1 MKYVFVIIALI
12 ALGAQ
17 ALKADQRASQTLQDM
32 VEAQAL
38 IRMPNVSVDDTKGA
52 GAAAAASKVD
62 ETTDTGAA
70 TAASKVDETTDTGA
84 SKDTGSTDAGASK
97 EDDVQGAEI
106 PCKGFL
112 GTDNRCFNNNGDGIP
127 YQGEDR
133 DSETDTQ
140 MMERVCTRGEDQYQK
155 IPRTNV
161 YMQCGHNS
169 GYSTDGG
176 HDHCYKYRCIP
187 PKVSVDETTGAGA
200 AAAASKKGWVLD
212 ILTDFGEETDDEVAV
227 TAACLIAL
235 TDNTMQLNI
244 MFLDEDPKAQKENLQ
259 AFLGLDDWPRVEKAA
274 NIAFYSSYKGLLK
287 LKQLAVSAKE
297 MNSAGKKH
305 YVLQVGPIH
314 GKPAGFDAYTSALM
328 GVSYS
333 YALVGTMGNTLNSKG
348 TAEKAAAMKLWQ
360 HATSKAI
367 VDTARG
373 AGAFK
378 FSYSVMKKF
387 FEGKHALLDHVVK
400 IGFRNTV
407 GRADSKSG
415 KFVANLVATQKSSA
429 NYQTVKSVE
438 KSVGACTSATTF
450 GITDGEEEGIAK
462 VVNQYYKALTEAGA
476 PLEEC
481 DTLLAESKA
490 LGGDWK
496 AVHES
501 CEACKQKT
509 CASTTEQA
517 CLRGMFCNSS
527 GKLNAP
533 GNPTADQVKEGYAF
547 ILKTLKEQFNVP
559 IDLIVSGKA
568 GAWEKTWDGID
579 KKSSAVVPFKP
590 QYSGI
595 ADDTFNE
602 MVRKSFKTWKKKVE
616 TCDIPMTP
624 NYDSVGLIY
633 AMLEMH
639 GGIGKEF
646 ACDKKNMNTCQLQS
660 ARVKSPASFGY
671 FLSRYVDTEIKKSAT
686 WQ

>member
-1 MKYVFVIIALI
+1 MKIAFVSVALI

-17 ALKADQRASQTLQDM
+17 AFKADQRTLSVALQKEDSSIDSLLDD
-32 VEAQAL
+32 VEGA
-38 IRMPNVSVDDTKGA
+38 VDDTTGA
-52 GAAAAASKVD
+52 GAAAAD
-62 ETTDTGAA
+62 
-70 TAASKVDETTDTGA
+70 
-84 SKDTGSTDAGASK
+84 
-97 EDDVQGAEI
+97 
-106 PCKGFL
+106 
-112 GTDNRCFNNNGDGIP
+112 
-127 YQGEDR
+127 
-133 DSETDTQ
+133 
-140 MMERVCTRGEDQYQK
+140 
-155 IPRTNV
+155 
-161 YMQCGHNS
+161 
-169 GYSTDGG
+169 
-176 HDHCYKYRCIP
+176 
-187 PKVSVDETTGAGA
+187 TTGAGA
-200 AAAASKKGWVLD
+200 AAAASKKSWVLD
-212 ILTDFGEETDDEVAV
+212 ILTDFGEETDDEVMV

-235 TDNTMQLNI
+235 KDNTMQLNI
-244 MFLDEDPKAQKENLQ
+244 MFLDEDPTAQKKNLE
-259 AFLGLDDWPRVEKAA
+259 AFLDLDDWSRVEKAA
-274 NIAFYSSYKGLLK
+274 NIAFYSRYEGLLK
-287 LKQLAVSAKE
+287 LEQLAVSAKE

-328 GVSYS
+328 DVSYS

-387 FEGKHALLDHVVK
+387 FEGKDALLDHVVK

-490 LGGDWK
+490 LGDDWK

-501 CEACKQKT
+501 CEVYRI
-509 CASTTEQA
+509 
-517 CLRGMFCNSS
+517 RGMFCNSS

-602 MVRKSFKTWKKKVE
+602 MVRKSFKTWKMKVE

-646 ACDKKNMNTCQLQS
+646 ACGDKKNMNTCQLQS

>member
-1 MKYVFVIIALI
+1 
-12 ALGAQ
+12 
-17 ALKADQRASQTLQDM
+17 
-32 VEAQAL
+32 
-38 IRMPNVSVDDTKGA
+38 
-52 GAAAAASKVD
+52 
-62 ETTDTGAA
+62 
-70 TAASKVDETTDTGA
+70 
-84 SKDTGSTDAGASK
+84 
-97 EDDVQGAEI
+97 
-106 PCKGFL
+106 
-112 GTDNRCFNNNGDGIP
+112 
-127 YQGEDR
+127 
-133 DSETDTQ
+133 
-140 MMERVCTRGEDQYQK
+140 
-155 IPRTNV
+155 V

-244 MFLDEDPKAQKENLQ
+244 MFLDEDPTAQKKNLE
-259 AFLGLDDWPRVEKAA
+259 AFLDLDDWSRVEKAA
-274 NIAFYSSYKGLLK
+274 NIAFYSRYEGLLK
-287 LKQLAVSAKE
+287 LEQLAVSAKE

-328 GVSYS
+328 DVSYS

-490 LGGDWK
+490 LGDDWK

-501 CEACKQKT
+501 CEVYRI
-509 CASTTEQA
+509 
-517 CLRGMFCNSS
+517 RGMFCNSS

-646 ACDKKNMNTCQLQS
+646 ACGDKKNMNTCQLQS
-660 ARVKSPASFGY
+660 DRVKSPASFKY

>member
-1 MKYVFVIIALI
+1 
-12 ALGAQ
+12 
-17 ALKADQRASQTLQDM
+17 
-32 VEAQAL
+32 
-38 IRMPNVSVDDTKGA
+38 
-52 GAAAAASKVD
+52 
-62 ETTDTGAA
+62 
-70 TAASKVDETTDTGA
+70 
-84 SKDTGSTDAGASK
+84 
-97 EDDVQGAEI
+97 
-106 PCKGFL
+106 
-112 GTDNRCFNNNGDGIP
+112 
-127 YQGEDR
+127 
-133 DSETDTQ
+133 
-140 MMERVCTRGEDQYQK
+140 
-155 IPRTNV
+155 V

-274 NIAFYSSYKGLLK
+274 NIAFYSRYEGLLK
-287 LKQLAVSAKE
+287 LEQLAVSAKE

-328 GVSYS
+328 DVSYS

-387 FEGKHALLDHVVK
+387 FEGKDALLDHVVK

-501 CEACKQKT
+501 CEVYRI
-509 CASTTEQA
+509 
-517 CLRGMFCNSS
+517 RGMFCNSS

-602 MVRKSFKTWKKKVE
+602 MVRKSFKTWKMKVE

-646 ACDKKNMNTCQLQS
+646 ACGDKKKMNTCQLQS
-660 ARVKSPASFGY
+660 VRVKSPASFGY

>member
-1 MKYVFVIIALI
+1 MHPAK
-12 ALGAQ
+12 
-17 ALKADQRASQTLQDM
+17 S
-32 VEAQAL
+32 
-38 IRMPNVSVDDTKGA
+38 IRGRK
-52 GAAAAASKVD
+52 
-62 ETTDTGAA
+62 
-70 TAASKVDETTDTGA
+70 
-84 SKDTGSTDAGASK
+84 
-97 EDDVQGAEI
+97 
-106 PCKGFL
+106 
-112 GTDNRCFNNNGDGIP
+112 
-127 YQGEDR
+127 
-133 DSETDTQ
+133 
-140 MMERVCTRGEDQYQK
+140 
-155 IPRTNV
+155 
-161 YMQCGHNS
+161 
-169 GYSTDGG
+169 
-176 HDHCYKYRCIP
+176 
-187 PKVSVDETTGAGA
+187 TGAGA

-244 MFLDEDPKAQKENLQ
+244 MFLDEDPTAQKKNLQ
-259 AFLGLDDWPRVEKAA
+259 AFLDLDDWSRVEKAA
-274 NIAFYSSYKGLLK
+274 NIAFYSRYEGLLK
-287 LKQLAVSAKE
+287 LEQLAVSAKE

-348 TAEKAAAMKLWQ
+348 TAKNAAMKLWQ

-387 FEGKHALLDHVVK
+387 FEGKDALLDHVVK

-501 CEACKQKT
+501 CEVYRI
-509 CASTTEQA
+509 
-517 CLRGMFCNSS
+517 RGMFCNSS

-579 KKSSAVVPFKP
+579 KKSIAVVPFKP

-602 MVRKSFKTWKKKVE
+602 MVRKSFKTWKMKVE

-646 ACDKKNMNTCQLQS
+646 ACGDKKNMNTCQLQS

>member
-32 VEAQAL
+32 VEAQPL
-38 IRMPNVSVDDTKGA
+38 INKDGCVGNQVCCSIDVDGSDRCTNKWTCQKKGVPCRYGECCTA
-52 GAAAAASKVD
+52 
-62 ETTDTGAA
+62 DTG
-70 TAASKVDETTDTGA
+70 STDAGA

-97 EDDVQGAEI
+97 
-106 PCKGFL
+106 
-112 GTDNRCFNNNGDGIP
+112 
-127 YQGEDR
+127 
-133 DSETDTQ
+133 DT
-140 MMERVCTRGEDQYQK
+140 G
-155 IPRTNV
+155 
-161 YMQCGHNS
+161 
-169 GYSTDGG
+169 STD
-176 HDHCYKYRCIP
+176 
-187 PKVSVDETTGAGA
+187 AGA
-200 AAAASKKGWVLD
+200 SNDTGSTDAAASKKGWVLD

-244 MFLDEDPKAQKENLQ
+244 MFLDEDPTAQIENLE
-259 AFLGLDDWPRVEKAA
+259 AFLGPDDWSKVEKAA

-287 LKQLAVSAKE
+287 LEQLAVSAKE
-297 MNSAGKKH
+297 MKSAGKKH

-314 GKPAGFDAYTSALM
+314 GKPDGFDAYTSALM
-328 GVSYS
+328 DVSYS

-348 TAEKAAAMKLWQ
+348 TAEKDAAMKLWNG
-360 HATSKAI
+360 ATSKAI

-378 FSYSVMKKF
+378 FSYSVMKNF
-387 FEGKHALLDHVVK
+387 FKGKDALLDHVVK

-450 GITDGEEEGIAK
+450 DITDGEEEGIAK
-462 VVNQYYKALTEAGA
+462 VVNQYYKALTEAGF

-501 CEACKQKT
+501 CEACKQRPKT
-509 CASTTEQA
+509 CASTTKQA
-517 CLRGMFCNSS
+517 CFRGMFCNSS

-579 KKSSAVVPFKP
+579 KSIAVVPFKP

-595 ADDTFNE
+595 ADDTFNKMMQE
-602 MVRKSFKTWKKKVE
+602 SFKSWTKKVE
-616 TCDIPMTP
+616 ACDIPMTP

-639 GGIGKEF
+639 GGSSIGKEF
-646 ACDKKNMNTCQLQS
+646 ACGVKKNMNTCQLQS
-660 ARVKSPASFGY
+660 ARVKSPASFGD
-671 FLSRYVDTEIKKSAT
+671 FLSGYVH
-686 WQ
+686 